1 MHKKCGLYILNKR
14 GEKNAVGLGKNAV
27 WPGKNTIF
35 RAHFTKKFTIVKK
48 KLAGNDK
55 RRKDEKA
62 ILPENAEKMQQFE
75 VAGMTWVMRLLP
87 IH

>member
-1 MHKKCGLYILNKR
+1 
-14 GEKNAVGLGKNAV
+14 
-27 WPGKNTIF
+27 
-35 RAHFTKKFTIVKK
+35 VKK

-75 VAGMTWVMRLLP
+75 VAGITWVMRLLP